1 METSS
6 GNLELVSELLI
17 KTVPKVGNEHWT
29 PKKLNEFASAW
40 MHDMHH
46 YCNVDM
52 HSDFLDKR
60 KAEFNL
66 QSRRYRMS
74 NTWLASI
81 LFEGDFL
88 KYRKPVQG
96 AVILYGYRRNPETG
110 KEIILIVNLEGQ
122 SRQVVPTEL
131 DLPIRS
137 PKEWTAVLS
146 TPSVRARVIDQP
158 IRLSISQG
166 ILFQK

>member
-1 METSS
+1 
-6 GNLELVSELLI
+6 
-17 KTVPKVGNEHWT
+17 
-29 PKKLNEFASAW
+29 
-40 MHDMHH
+40 
-46 YCNVDM
+46 M

-66 QSRRYRMS
+66 QSRRYRL
-74 NTWLASI
+74 NNPWLANN
-81 LFEGDFL
+81 LLERDFL

-96 AVILYGYRRNPETG
+96 AVILYGYRRNPDTG

-122 SRQVVPTEL
+122 SRQIVPTKL
-131 DLPIRS
+131 DLPIES
-137 PKEWTAVLS
+137 PKEWTAALS

-166 ILFQK
+166 ILFQRRL